1 MVREAQDALTINRY
15 DMDFRLVQDVTE
27 LEQFSGGFPEG
38 GADRYVFGFDARQAV
53 NFSVQPMNAHS

>member
-27 LEQFSGGFPEG
+27 LEQFSGGFPRE
-38 GADRYVFGFDARQAV
+38 APTAM
-53 NFSVQPMNAHS
+53 FSVSTLVRP